1 MASSSAAHAAHAAA
15 HTLWHIPDRGTGT
28 PDFTLSSASA
38 SSSSSSEQ
46 RRPSPASHQQQQHT
60 PHFTPRLNSIPSASC
75 LLLTPAPR
83 HGTTDGITLNND
95 SPPLSPTATTT
106 DAADRD
112 RLPLFT
118 TTTSPS
124 STPAPAA
131 HHHHH
136 HHHQHQEST
145 WWNSLIPHRNHTPHH
160 HTKKHAVLI
169 THSRRR
175 SEPVSSAA
183 SSSTYFDY
191 EKGILHLSNEDE
203 DEEDDDDDDAQ
214 DPTTTLLSPYE
225 DDGHHLLAPPRSA
238 SAAAAAAAFW
248 RSSSSSS
255 ASASGAVTL
264 SPSPAPSHSS
274 STSSAST
281 PAYASSSSSSSPQ
294 PQPSCAAAPARRG
307 SLRITTANIAPFTS
321 FFGLRE
327 RSSRNPALA
336 SNTSPASSSSSFF
349 GALYSHR
356 SRRGSSFHT
365 NTNTSSQSQQQHRR
379 AADSLLSPP
388 SPCSPTIASS
398 HTSALGAR
406 FRWRSHRTRSPRTGE
421 EQRQQRPRA
430 VTAHPRL
437 DRDSI
442 TWAQRALPYL
452 PALIVLAAIF
462 LVSTICLVFALS
474 TLPVRLPPLSVP
486 SSSLNGST
494 LLDQAA
500 AERLTREHS
509 NSFTYR
515 LTHLTLADIRAVTT
529 SLKEYARTG
538 KAALQEGAQPDVD
551 ELVAGPLGL
560 GFAKLHILLVL
571 SALFTWKQAFTIPG
585 SIIMNVIF
593 GALYGTFWGTI
604 YTSLLTAFGG
614 LCCYLLCSPLGGLI
628 AALPG
633 LKKPLHAIRTALDP
647 DAASAVASAH
657 DGATLAGGAYRDDDV
672 EERSAAAAH
681 RPRPHPRPSL
691 LTRSSSTASFTLGS
705 SGSAAFSSLAS
716 RARLERVSTSHWYS
730 LGSSTTWSYLLLL
743 RLLPIIPYGLTNIAC
758 SVLRTPLLPFVCTLG
773 LGSVPWN
780 VLTCQVG
787 ELLEEVL
794 SVALEVAASSEPGLG
809 VVGVSGGVGAGV
821 NASQGALAGVKAI
834 VSQVLWKRETMLK
847 LGLVSLASLAPVFL
861 GRVLRGKTTTPSPS
875 TGLNAAS
882 SRTPSVRRGVLFGQP
897 QHQQRRS
904 SSQQLQQQQ
913 DGTTEPLLEMDAL
926 ADRRP
931 SSNDDDDHS
940 GGWISSATAPLH
952 PLIRPPPIAAPAPQ
966 HRPWWLL
973 EDGAEEMEGEE
984 GSASNPTESTT
995 TLLGGAR
1002 SNDV

>member
-136 HHHQHQEST
+136 HQHQHQEST

-191 EKGILHLSNEDE
+191 EKGILHLSNED
-203 DEEDDDDDDAQ
+203 DDDDDDDDDDAQ

-238 SAAAAAAAFW
+238 SAAAAAGFW

-336 SNTSPASSSSSFF
+336 SDTSPASSSSFF

-365 NTNTSSQSQQQHRR
+365 NTNTTSQSQQQYRR
-379 AADSLLSPP
+379 TADSLLSPP

-538 KAALQEGAQPDVD
+538 KAALQEGTQPDVD

-560 GFAKLHILLVL
+560 GFAKLHVLLVL

-875 TGLNAAS
+875 TGLNAAR

-897 QHQQRRS
+897 PHQQRRS

-926 ADRRP
+926 ADRRS
-931 SSNDDDDHS
+931 SSNDDDAS